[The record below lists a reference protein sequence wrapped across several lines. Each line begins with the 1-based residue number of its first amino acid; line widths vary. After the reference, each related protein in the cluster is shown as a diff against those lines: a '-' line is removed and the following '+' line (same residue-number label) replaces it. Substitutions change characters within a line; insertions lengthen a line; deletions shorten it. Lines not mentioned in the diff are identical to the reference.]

1 MTFPTVAMTEPEFNA
16 LHQISDEEE
25 IGRYRLSNPLEVGAV
40 LRQLQNRADFLTVHF
55 AHGKQLLLTRIL
67 MVDVPGRKFCFDWA
81 GQDALNRALLSSDRN
96 VCVAAPDGVKVQFV
110 IGRPREARIDGRP
123 AFLSAFPE
131 DLVKL
136 QRREYFRIETPLA
149 NPFIC
154 HITTRDGHRLS
165 LELHDLSLGGVG
177 LWASPVAARQ
187 LERGTRLEDAVIE
200 LGAAGT
206 VQVDIEVCSQRAMLS
221 RSGEERFHL
230 GCRFLNLTRSAEA
243 GVQRLMAQLERERK
257 ALTG

>member
-1 MTFPTVAMTEPEFNA
+1 MTEPELSA
-16 LHQISDEEE
+16 LHQISDNEEV
-25 IGRYRLSNPLEVGAV
+25 GRYRLANPLEVGAV
-40 LRQLQNRADFLTVHF
+40 LRQLHNRADFMTVHF

-67 MVDVPGRKFCFDWA
+67 MVDVPSRMFCFDWG
-81 GQDALNRALLSSDRN
+81 GQDALNRALLASDRN
-96 VCVAAPDGVKVQFV
+96 ICVAAPDGVKVQFV
-110 IGRPREARIDGRP
+110 IGRPREARIDGQP
-123 AFLSAFPE
+123 AFISSFPE
-131 DLVKL
+131 DLIKL

-149 NPFIC
+149 NPFLC
-154 HITTRDGHRLS
+154 RMTAPNGRALS
-165 LELHDLSLGGVG
+165 LQLHDLSLGGIG
-177 LWASPVAARQ
+177 LWASPAEARQ
-187 LERGTRLEDAVIE
+187 LERGTRLEDTVIE

-206 VQVDIEVCSQRAMLS
+206 VQVDLEICSHRPMLS